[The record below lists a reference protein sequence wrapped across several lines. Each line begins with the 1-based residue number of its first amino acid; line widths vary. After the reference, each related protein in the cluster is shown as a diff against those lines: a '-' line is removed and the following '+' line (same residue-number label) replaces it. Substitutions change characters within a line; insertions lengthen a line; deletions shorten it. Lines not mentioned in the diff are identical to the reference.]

1 MEVSL
6 SLFRPE
12 GRLIWTPHRQ
22 AAGVRCAESSAG
34 RVPAPD
40 ATDGI
45 CWRQAAA
52 RHRAPADYI
61 VATYR
66 RRHVGGEARR
76 VVACA
81 RVRTDSPGDY
91 RLRSTDAG
99 FWPSAVKVPTSP
111 SSTVAAMAPA
121 AAASKGPGSQTKDRF
136 MALVMIKAAAAE
148 PAATPNSAVAT
159 PSARYS
165 SA

>member
-12 GRLIWTPHRQ
+12 GRLMWAPYRQ

-52 RHRAPADYI
+52 RHRPGRLHSSNLS
-61 VATYR
+61 ATACWR
-66 RRHVGGEARR
+66 RGVLSLARGPEP
-76 VVACA
+76 
-81 RVRTDSPGDY
+81 TLGGDY

-136 MALVMIKAAAAE
+136 MTLVMIKAAAAE

>member
-12 GRLIWTPHRQ
+12 GRLIWAPYRQ

-52 RHRAPADYI
+52 RHRPGRLHSSNLSATAWWRRGAACCRLRAGRTDVPRRLQVAEYGRRLLAERGEGADQPEQNG
-61 VATYR
+61 
-66 RRHVGGEARR
+66 GGEGAGGRR
-76 VVACA
+76 QQGAQQP
-81 RVRTDSPGDY
+81 D
-91 RLRSTDAG
+91 
-99 FWPSAVKVPTSP
+99 
-111 SSTVAAMAPA
+111 
-121 AAASKGPGSQTKDRF
+121 
-136 MALVMIKAAAAE
+136 E
-148 PAATPNSAVAT
+148 
-159 PSARYS
+159 
-165 SA
+165 

>member
-12 GRLIWTPHRQ
+12 GRLMWAPYRKRQ
-22 AAGVRCAESSAG
+22 ASDARNLVRDGFRRQMPPTGFVGGKVPPGITPAG
-34 RVPAPD
+34 
-40 ATDGI
+40 
-45 CWRQAAA
+45 
-52 RHRAPADYI
+52 YI
-61 VATYR
+61 LAIYR

-76 VVACA
+76 VVA
-81 RVRTDSPGDY
+81 RVRAQNHAFRDY

-99 FWPSAVKVPTSP
+99 FWPSAVNVPTSP

-136 MALVMIKAAAAE
+136 MTLVMIKAAAAD
-148 PAATPNSAVAT
+148 PAATPNSAVAA